1 MGPSVGLLDVPP
13 LFLVQE
19 MKRQAPF
26 PHSFLNC
33 SKEAIPGNGQLLLQN
48 HRYQW
53 SICSWKTPKFTCLVP
68 LGHGIAKCP
77 WARWRH
83 RGVPEDAMGSLSVTE
98 LQDIL
103 PLNSRKC
110 WLHLHWW
117 SMRTVFQSWVPRSEV
132 WPGLALEVSSAGH
145 WRITTWADSQVPNKV
160 LFYTVRLPWE
170 WAWFWRH
177 SSPLV
182 VPQRALSWSRGQA
195 CHLPKWSFGDCLLG
209 CVSVTKGQDGKC
221 PWFCCE

>member
-48 HRYQW
+48 NRYQW

-170 WAWFWRH
+170 WAWGAFQ
-177 SSPLV
+177 SSCSSSESTLLKQGPSLPPPQV
-182 VPQRALSWSRGQA
+182 VLWWLSSGMCFSYKRPRW
-195 CHLPKWSFGDCLLG
+195 
-209 CVSVTKGQDGKC
+209 
-221 PWFCCE
+221 